1 MTKRPPI
8 PEPTQRELW
17 ARAAGR
23 CQFLG
28 CNVLLYKDALT
39 QQRSNLAVIS
49 HIVAFRPDGPR
60 GDPVRSKLL
69 EKDIS
74 NLMLTCRKH
83 GKLID
88 DKSLEKEYPE
98 ALLVSFKQDHET
110 RVRRATEITEDAQ
123 THVLIVQASINGRDF
138 HVNPAA
144 AHRAIRPK
152 YPAED
157 HPLVID
163 LSGTRLPAEGEA
175 FFRLMAQ
182 SISDQLQL
190 ILARRAGIAR
200 INSLSVFAIAPIPL
214 LIHLGYCLGT
224 LENIDL
230 YQKHYGSQD
239 WTWMDVEDT
248 QEFYTAVIPEGSDED
263 SNPIALVFSISGW
276 MSIDQVKKAVDNDV
290 RIYEIQANEPSRD
303 FLRSRKRLELFGI
316 ELRKILVALRY
327 AHHQRKP
334 IHVFLAIPAP
344 LAIEFGRNIRT
355 LDTPFIIYEYEDSQH
370 AYMPIM
376 RFNANP

>member
-1 MTKRPPI
+1 
-8 PEPTQRELW
+8 
-17 ARAAGR
+17 
-23 CQFLG
+23 
-28 CNVLLYKDALT
+28 
-39 QQRSNLAVIS
+39 
-49 HIVAFRPDGPR
+49 
-60 GDPVRSKLL
+60 
-69 EKDIS
+69 
-74 NLMLTCRKH
+74 MLTCRKH

>member
-1 MTKRPPI
+1 
-8 PEPTQRELW
+8 
-17 ARAAGR
+17 
-23 CQFLG
+23 
-28 CNVLLYKDALT
+28 
-39 QQRSNLAVIS
+39 
-49 HIVAFRPDGPR
+49 
-60 GDPVRSKLL
+60 
-69 EKDIS
+69 
-74 NLMLTCRKH
+74 
-83 GKLID
+83 
-88 DKSLEKEYPE
+88 
-98 ALLVSFKQDHET
+98 
-110 RVRRATEITEDAQ
+110 
-123 THVLIVQASINGRDF
+123 
-138 HVNPAA
+138 
-144 AHRAIRPK
+144 
-152 YPAED
+152 
-157 HPLVID
+157 
-163 LSGTRLPAEGEA
+163 
-175 FFRLMAQ
+175 MAQ